1 MSQIFGKRFEKWVVL
16 AACIILQSI
25 LGGIYAWSSFVQ
37 PLTETFGLSR
47 GQCGAIFGLTI
58 AVFTIAMIPAGKFLN
73 RYGASKTALTGSL
86 FFAVGHILASY
97 GNGNFVSLLFGYGL
111 VVGTGIGFGYVCPL
125 TTCMK
130 WFPENRGLVTGIAV
144 AGFGGGAIILSSVA
158 EYLLYVQNYTVL
170 ELFRFIG
177 AMFGSTA
184 VIASLFIKDPPI
196 HKSPVERSDNA
207 DLFPHL
213 LSRTFVLTFL
223 AMFAGT
229 FSGLLIIGNLKPMML
244 DFGLGEMHATLA
256 ISLFAIGNILGR
268 VIWGQ
273 IYDKFGAKNTIL
285 LSQILLFT
293 ALLLLNAGGSTS
305 LLLTTM
311 LIGAGFGSCF
321 VVYASTIVD
330 RFGVKLFAS
339 LYPLCFLGYGLAAII
354 GPTSGGWLADN
365 TGSFSS
371 SINLSLVIILLSV
384 TMVFLLFESPDDES
398 QAETDLSNDIAQ

>member
-1 MSQIFGKRFEKWVVL
+1 MRQISGKGFEKWVVL

-37 PLTETFGLSR
+37 PLTETFGLNR

-73 RYGASKTALTGSL
+73 RHGPRTTALTGSIL
-86 FFAVGHILASY
+86 FATGHVLASY
-97 GNGNFVSLLFGYGL
+97 GSGSFISLLFCYGL

-130 WFPENRGLVTGIAV
+130 WFPENRGLVTGVAV
-144 AGFGGGAIILSSVA
+144 AGFGGGAIVLSSVA
-158 EYLLYVQNYTVL
+158 EYLLYVQNYSVL
-170 ELFRFIG
+170 ELFRFTG
-177 AMFGSTA
+177 AMFGSA
-184 VIASLFIKDPPI
+184 AFVASFFIKDPPN
-196 HKSPVERSDNA
+196 HKTYAERSDNH

-244 DFGLGEMHATLA
+244 DFGLGEIHATLS
-256 ISLFAIGNILGR
+256 ISLFAIGNIFGR

-273 IYDKFGAKNTIL
+273 IYDKFGSRGTIL
-285 LSQILLFT
+285 MSQTLLFA
-293 ALLLLNAGGSTS
+293 ALLLLNTGESTS
-305 LLLTTM
+305 LLLATIF
-311 LIGAGFGSCF
+311 IGAGFGSCF

-330 RFGVKLFAS
+330 KFGVKLFAS
-339 LYPLCFLGYGLAAII
+339 LYPICFLGYGLAAIV
-354 GPTSGGWLADN
+354 GPTTGGWLVDI

-371 SINLSLVIILLSV
+371 SINLSLATVFLSITLL
-384 TMVFLLFESPDDES
+384 FLLFADPDEADQSEP
-398 QAETDLSNDIAQ
+398 DLSKDLAQ

>member
-1 MSQIFGKRFEKWVVL
+1 MRQSSVKSFEKWVVL

-37 PLTETFGLSR
+37 PLTETFGLNR

-58 AVFTIAMIPAGKFLN
+58 AVFTIAMIPAGKFLH
-73 RYGASKTALTGSL
+73 RHGPRTTALTGSIL
-86 FFAVGHILASY
+86 FATGHILASY
-97 GNGNFVSLLFGYGL
+97 GNGSFISLLFCYGL

-130 WFPENRGLVTGIAV
+130 WFPENRGLVTGVAV

-158 EYLLYVQNYTVL
+158 EYLLYVQNYSVL
-170 ELFRFIG
+170 ELFRFTG

-184 VIASLFIKDPPI
+184 FVASFFIKDPPN
-196 HKSPVERSDNA
+196 HKTNAERSDNH

-244 DFGLGEMHATLA
+244 DFGLGEIHATLS
-256 ISLFAIGNILGR
+256 ISLFAIGNIFGR

-273 IYDKFGAKNTIL
+273 IYDKFGSRGTIL
-285 LSQILLFT
+285 MSQTLLFA
-293 ALLLLNAGGSTS
+293 ALLLLNTGESTS
-305 LLLTTM
+305 LLLATIF
-311 LIGAGFGSCF
+311 IGAGFGSCF

-330 RFGVKLFAS
+330 KFGVKLFAS
-339 LYPLCFLGYGLAAII
+339 LYPICFLGYGLAAIV
-354 GPTSGGWLADN
+354 GPTTGGWLADS

-371 SINLSLVIILLSV
+371 SINLSLATVFLSI
-384 TMVFLLFESPDDES
+384 TLIFLLFADPDEADQTEP
-398 QAETDLSNDIAQ
+398 DLSKDLAQ